1 MCSIKVFVQL
11 GVSGS
16 FAHAQIARHV
26 VLITAYRRLNF
37 RVTGEVPVTRP
48 RWLTRSQ
55 IPSPT
60 EN

>member
-1 MCSIKVFVQL
+1 L

-48 RWLTRSQ
+48 WWLTRSQ